1 MYITVDGVSGAGKST
16 QANLLRKQ
24 LSLEYTC
31 FDPVVYT
38 IENIPNIVGKGS
50 QYTNLIANLMA
61 THTIQCDNCI
71 IEIFWRNFE
80 FACHLNT
87 NDQNTLLAF
96 FQTGITLG
104 GRRAPDLSIYLSIPY
119 DVHISRMIQRDLHQN
134 ILVEPDKDALHHFEE
149 RKRFWHTISGQISY
163 FHVVDGTLPVEDV
176 HASIMTLIE
185 SSNFQ

>member
-71 IEIFWRNFE
+71 IQIFWRNFE

-104 GRRAPDLSIYLSIPY
+104 GRPTPDLSIYLSIPY
-119 DVHISRMIQRDLHQN
+119 DVHINRMLERDHHQS
-134 ILVEPDKDALHHFEE
+134 ILVETDENVLQRYEQRCK
-149 RKRFWHTISGQISY
+149 FWHTIAERVSY
-163 FHVVDGTLPVEDV
+163 FHVIDGTLPVEDV
-176 HASIMTLIE
+176 NASIMTLIE
-185 SSNFQ
+185 SQ

>member
-1 MYITVDGVSGAGKST
+1 MFITVDGPSGAGKTT
-16 QANLLRKQ
+16 QAFLLHKR

-31 FDPVVYT
+31 FQPVMYA
-38 IENIPNIVGKGS
+38 IENIPSIIQKQS
-50 QYTNLIANLMA
+50 RYTDLIAALMA
-61 THTIQCDNCI
+61 THAIPCDNCVVGN
-71 IEIFWRNFE
+71 FWRHVE
-80 FACHLNT
+80 FAYQLNK
-87 NDQNTLLAF
+87 NDLNALLAF